1 MGGIWIFW
9 DKNKIQLESILIGD
23 QIMNV
28 MVKEPNKGPWIMSV
42 VYASPHLAL
51 GTALWEYVQ

>member
-42 VYASPHLAL
+42 IYASPHLAL
-51 GTALWEYVQ
+51 GTAL